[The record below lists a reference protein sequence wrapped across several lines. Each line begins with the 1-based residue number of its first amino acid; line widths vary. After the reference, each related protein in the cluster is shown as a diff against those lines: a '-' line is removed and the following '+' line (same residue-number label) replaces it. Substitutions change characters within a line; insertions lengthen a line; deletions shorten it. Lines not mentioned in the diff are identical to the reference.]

1 MTGLLGDVA
10 GRLEDEAGLGVML
23 GHRDEA
29 RDKAAAVRAGGTA
42 VERIDGTLAA
52 LHRARAALVTEIR
65 QDQDEAAARVDAM
78 LASRA

>member
-1 MTGLLGDVA
+1 MRPGSASCWDSGPTG
-10 GRLEDEAGLGVML
+10 DEAQN
-23 GHRDEA
+23 
-29 RDKAAAVRAGGTA
+29 KAAAVRAGGTA

-65 QDQDEAAARVDAM
+65 QDQDEAAAREDAM